1 MLHLTGLP
9 LASSQGDLTPLQT
22 AFLYYAIPK
31 AMKQMNGITDNQQEQ
46 GPMNRDELKAELKA
60 KAKARKEGR
69 L

>member
-1 MLHLTGLP
+1 
-9 LASSQGDLTPLQT
+9 
-22 AFLYYAIPK
+22 
-31 AMKQMNGITDNQQEQ
+31 MKQMNGITDNQQEQ